1 MAPVIGDER
10 SSRVMIHFT
19 RPGLIN
25 CLWRMTLNI
34 DTLTRHVKAGEIQEL
49 NLVSV
54 EGGSYVLHALKGGQS
69 LPVEDPHGKPLHL
82 ASVEEARKVLSGVPD
97 ARLFLVQAVAHDEMV
112 GQDGV
117 KAEASRQEVPLR
129 SSL

>member
-1 MAPVIGDER
+1 MSAER
-10 SSRVMIHFT
+10 SPRAMIHFYKAQNSHNAF
-19 RPGLIN
+19 GGK
-25 CLWRMTLNI
+25 TLNI

-49 NLVSV
+49 NLVSL
-54 EGGSYVLHALKGGQS
+54 EGGSYVLHALLDQKS
-69 LPVEDPHGKPLHL
+69 LPVEDSHGQPLHL

-112 GQDGV
+112 GQDSV
-117 KAEASRQEVPLR
+117 QPEASRHEVPLR

>member
-1 MAPVIGDER
+1 M
-10 SSRVMIHFT
+10 
-19 RPGLIN
+19 
-25 CLWRMTLNI
+25 NI
-34 DTLTRHVKAGEIQEL
+34 DTLTRHVKAGEIHEI
-49 NLVSV
+49 NLVSI
-54 EGGSYVLHALKGGQS
+54 EGGSYALHAIVGERS
-69 LPVEDPHGKPLHL
+69 VPIDDPHGEPLHL

-117 KAEASRQEVPLR
+117 TAEASRHEVPLR